1 MTTTIEH
8 ADAAELQRK
17 LVVILESL
25 GFEVKAP
32 ALERYDDVR
41 TRYRMDSSTMSMRI
55 KRFIA
60 RGGDFPKETDPI
72 RGRIRRLHVTPKL
85 HELLSKPVNRYLITS

>member
-8 ADAAELQRK
+8 ADSSELKRK
-17 LVVILESL
+17 LVAILEAM
-25 GFEVKAP
+25 GFQVKAP

-41 TRYRMDSSTMSMRI
+41 ARYRLPSSAMCMRI

-60 RGGDFPKETDPI
+60 RGGDFPKETDRF
-72 RGRIRRLHVTPKL
+72 RGRIRRLHVTPQLDAILKIPA
-85 HELLSKPVNRYLITS
+85 KKYLRP